1 MRIKVVAQYLLLDS
15 QDALKERLAHL
26 ARLNDEAHEGGT
38 RADAD
43 ANHER

>member
-15 QDALKERLAHL
+15 QEALKERLAHL
-26 ARLNDEAHEGGT
+26 ARLSDEAHEGGI

-43 ANHER
+43 ADRER